1 MKKFKLLLTTL
12 CFALMVS
19 VLSGSVFA
27 DPLPDSY
34 DNTDHSSD
42 VYTFFEKPEAWGNNE
57 IYINFINSQTG
68 DLTFEEPGL
77 KLHKLM
83 DKQSIFEGIIE
94 LPEELYGLAVQSSNL
109 NGADK
114 VIFSSGSSASNI
126 TNKTI
131 AADLAPFRIFSI
143 TGGEGLEQTVDT
155 TGTFSIN
162 TVTAIQKA
170 YRNLKQKNPE
180 LAEILETQ
188 FEDLQTSIQEILVE
202 ITAERAQSFIE
213 NAKVITDTFTKDPN
227 SIEELKAKI
236 AEANEKVGDED
247 YTEDS
252 RTPLSQEIE
261 IAQNIVDNESIFS
274 QDQIDAETEELDNF
288 IKGLVPVT
296 TELEKAIEEAKAI
309 DPEKY
314 TDETVKKLYDAVEE
328 GQNGLNNKTSLTP
341 DKVKEL
347 TKNIKDAIAALEE
360 KKATTESKNPATG
373 DILAIIF
380 PILALASVA
389 GVFTFVYSKN
399 KNKFII

>member
-27 DPLPDSY
+27 EPLPDSY
-34 DNTDHSSD
+34 DNTDNSGY

-170 YRNLKQKNPE
+170 YINLKQKNPE

-202 ITAERAQSFIE
+202 ITAESAQSFIE

-389 GVFTFVYSKN
+389 GIFTFVYSK
-399 KNKFII
+399 KQK

>member
-188 FEDLQTSIQEILVE
+188 FEDLQTSIQAILVE

-389 GVFTFVYSKN
+389 GVFTFVYSK
-399 KNKFII
+399 KQK

>member
-188 FEDLQTSIQEILVE
+188 FEDLQTSIQAILVE
-202 ITAERAQSFIE
+202 ITAESAQSFIE

-296 TELEKAIEEAKAI
+296 TELEKAIEVAKAI

-389 GVFTFVYSKN
+389 GVFTFVYSK
-399 KNKFII
+399 KQK

>member
-389 GVFTFVYSKN
+389 GIFTFVYSK
-399 KNKFII
+399 KQK

>member
-188 FEDLQTSIQEILVE
+188 FEDLQTSIQEILTE
-202 ITAERAQSFIE
+202 ITAESAQSFIE

-389 GVFTFVYSKN
+389 GVFTFVYSK
-399 KNKFII
+399 KQK

>member
-188 FEDLQTSIQEILVE
+188 FEDLQTSIQAILVE
-202 ITAERAQSFIE
+202 ITAESAQSFIE
-213 NAKVITDTFTKDPN
+213 NAKVITDTFIKDPN

-389 GVFTFVYSKN
+389 GVFTFVYSK
-399 KNKFII
+399 KQK

>member
-188 FEDLQTSIQEILVE
+188 FEDLQTSIQAILVE
-202 ITAERAQSFIE
+202 ITAESAQSFIE

-296 TELEKAIEEAKAI
+296 TELEKAIEVAKAI

-389 GVFTFVYSKN
+389 GGFTFVYSK
-399 KNKFII
+399 KQK

>member
-202 ITAERAQSFIE
+202 ITAESAQSFIE

-360 KKATTESKNPATG
+360 KKATTENKNPATG

-389 GVFTFVYSKN
+389 GIFTFVYSK
-399 KNKFII
+399 KQK

>member
-83 DKQSIFEGIIE
+83 DKQSIFEGITE

-188 FEDLQTSIQEILVE
+188 FEDLQTSIQAILVE
-202 ITAERAQSFIE
+202 ITAESAQSFIE

-389 GVFTFVYSKN
+389 GVFTFVYSK
-399 KNKFII
+399 KQK

>member
-373 DILAIIF
+373 DILAIIL

-389 GVFTFVYSKN
+389 GVFTFVYSK
-399 KNKFII
+399 KQK

>member
-202 ITAERAQSFIE
+202 ITAESAQSFIE

-389 GVFTFVYSKN
+389 GVFTFVYSK
-399 KNKFII
+399 KQK

>member
-213 NAKVITDTFTKDPN
+213 NAKVITDTFIKDPN

-389 GVFTFVYSKN
+389 GVFTFVYSK
-399 KNKFII
+399 KQK

>member
-389 GVFTFVYSKN
+389 GVFTFVYSK
-399 KNKFII
+399 KQK

>member
-83 DKQSIFEGIIE
+83 DKQSIFEGITE

-202 ITAERAQSFIE
+202 ITAESAQSFIE
-213 NAKVITDTFTKDPN
+213 NAKVITDTFIKDPN

-389 GVFTFVYSKN
+389 GIFTFVYSK
-399 KNKFII
+399 KQK

>member
-27 DPLPDSY
+27 EPLPDSY

-188 FEDLQTSIQEILVE
+188 FEDLQTSIQAILVE
-202 ITAERAQSFIE
+202 ITAESAQSFIE

-389 GVFTFVYSKN
+389 GVFTFVYSK
-399 KNKFII
+399 KQK

>member
-188 FEDLQTSIQEILVE
+188 FEDLQTSIQEILTE
-202 ITAERAQSFIE
+202 ITAESAQSFIE
-213 NAKVITDTFTKDPN
+213 NAKVITDTFIKDPN

-389 GVFTFVYSKN
+389 GVFTFVYSK
-399 KNKFII
+399 KQK

>member
-162 TVTAIQKA
+162 TVTASQKA

-202 ITAERAQSFIE
+202 ITAESAQSFIE

-389 GVFTFVYSKN
+389 GVFTFVYSK
-399 KNKFII
+399 KQK

>member
-27 DPLPDSY
+27 EPLPDSY
-34 DNTDHSSD
+34 DNTDNSGY

-83 DKQSIFEGIIE
+83 DKQSIFEGITE

-188 FEDLQTSIQEILVE
+188 FEDLQTSIQAILVE
-202 ITAERAQSFIE
+202 ITAESAQSFIE

-389 GVFTFVYSKN
+389 GVFTFVYSK
-399 KNKFII
+399 KQK

>member
-188 FEDLQTSIQEILVE
+188 FEDLQTSIQAILVE
-202 ITAERAQSFIE
+202 ITAESAQSFIE

-389 GVFTFVYSKN
+389 GVFTFVYSK
-399 KNKFII
+399 KQK

>member
-380 PILALASVA
+380 PILSLASVA
-389 GVFTFVYSKN
+389 DVFTFVYTK
-399 KNKFII
+399 KQK

>member
-188 FEDLQTSIQEILVE
+188 FEDLQTSIQAILVE
-202 ITAERAQSFIE
+202 ITAESAQSFIE

-389 GVFTFVYSKN
+389 GGFTFVYSK
-399 KNKFII
+399 KQK

>member
-188 FEDLQTSIQEILVE
+188 FEDLQTSIQAILVE
-202 ITAERAQSFIE
+202 ITAESAQSFIE

-236 AEANEKVGDED
+236 AKANEKVGDED

-389 GVFTFVYSKN
+389 GVFTFVYSK
-399 KNKFII
+399 KQK

>member
-188 FEDLQTSIQEILVE
+188 FEDLQTSIQEILTE
-202 ITAERAQSFIE
+202 LTAESAQSFIE

-389 GVFTFVYSKN
+389 GVFTFVYSK
-399 KNKFII
+399 KQK

>member
-27 DPLPDSY
+27 EPLPDSY

-83 DKQSIFEGIIE
+83 DKQSIFEGITE

-202 ITAERAQSFIE
+202 ITAESAQSFIE
-213 NAKVITDTFTKDPN
+213 NAKVITDTFIKDPN

-389 GVFTFVYSKN
+389 GIFTFVYSK
-399 KNKFII
+399 KQK

>member
-1 MKKFKLLLTTL
+1 
-12 CFALMVS
+12 MVS

-27 DPLPDSY
+27 EPLPDSY
-34 DNTDHSSD
+34 DNTDNSSD

-83 DKQSIFEGIIE
+83 DKQSIFEGITE

-389 GVFTFVYSKN
+389 GIFTFVYSK
-399 KNKFII
+399 KQK

>member
-202 ITAERAQSFIE
+202 ITAENAQSFIE

-389 GVFTFVYSKN
+389 GVFTFVYSK
-399 KNKFII
+399 KQK

>member
-1 MKKFKLLLTTL
+1 MKRFKLLLTTL

-27 DPLPDSY
+27 EPLPDSY

-42 VYTFFEKPEAWGNNE
+42 VYTFFEKPEAWENNE

-83 DKQSIFEGIIE
+83 DKQSIFEGITE

-202 ITAERAQSFIE
+202 ITAENAQSFIE

-389 GVFTFVYSKN
+389 GIFTFVYSK
-399 KNKFII
+399 KQK

>member
-27 DPLPDSY
+27 EPLPDSY
-34 DNTDHSSD
+34 DNTDNSSD

-83 DKQSIFEGIIE
+83 DKQSIFEGITE

-131 AADLAPFRIFSI
+131 AVDLAPFRIFSI
-143 TGGEGLEQTVDT
+143 TGGEGLKQTVDT

-202 ITAERAQSFIE
+202 ITAENAQSFIE

-389 GVFTFVYSKN
+389 GIFTFVYSK
-399 KNKFII
+399 KQK

>member
-188 FEDLQTSIQEILVE
+188 FEDHQTSIQAILVE
-202 ITAERAQSFIE
+202 ITAESAQSFIE

-389 GVFTFVYSKN
+389 GVFTFVYSK
-399 KNKFII
+399 KQK

>member
-27 DPLPDSY
+27 EPLPDSY
-34 DNTDHSSD
+34 DNTDNSSD

-360 KKATTESKNPATG
+360 KKATTENKNPATG

-389 GVFTFVYSKN
+389 GIFTFVYSK
-399 KNKFII
+399 KQK